1 MQETSLGAYDELK
14 SSGKQSKQTEIIL
27 SKLTHGRD
35 YSLREI
41 QKITGYEINVI
52 SGRCNDLKKMN
63 LLWEMP
69 KRKCTISGKLIVP
82 LALAQKQKDLFTT
95 VCAIGN

>member
-1 MQETSLGAYDELK
+1 MQETSLDAYGELQA
-14 SSGKQSKQTEIIL
+14 SGKQSKQTEVIL

-41 QKITGYEINVI
+41 QKITGYEINIV
-52 SGRCNDLKKMN
+52 SGRCNDLKKLN

-69 KRKCTISGKLIVP
+69 KRKCSISGKLIVP
-82 LALAQKQKDLFTT
+82 LALPQKQQDLF
-95 VCAIGN
+95 AEAA